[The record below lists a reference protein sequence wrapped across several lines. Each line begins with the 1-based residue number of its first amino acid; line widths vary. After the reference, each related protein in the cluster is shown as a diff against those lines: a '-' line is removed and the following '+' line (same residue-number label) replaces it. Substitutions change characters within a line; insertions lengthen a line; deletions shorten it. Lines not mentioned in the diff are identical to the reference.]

1 MAVKLLA
8 GGIPAVLL
16 NLYELYGNV
25 EVCHGLLARV
35 QRLLMGD
42 TRRDWACNPAPLDF
56 VEPGVQPKFFS
67 QSHQGSH
74 HVWIPCHG

>member
-1 MAVKLLA
+1 MLF
-8 GGIPAVLL
+8 

-42 TRRDWACNPAPLDF
+42 TTGDWVVILLPLTL
-56 VEPGVQPKFFS
+56 
-67 QSHQGSH
+67 
-74 HVWIPCHG
+74 